1 MRIVYVILF
10 CIIFSFMDLLL
21 AFIALLQS
29 IIAVVSGQPN
39 EALKDFGARLGI
51 YLRQIAGFVS
61 FDHDDMPFP
70 FSDWPERDDANAG
83 IAGADSAD
91 STEHVESTESTE
103 ESKERTDSN
112 G

>member
-29 IIAVVSGQPN
+29 VIAVVSGEPN

-51 YLRQIAGFVS
+51 YLKQIAEFVS
-61 FDHDDMPFP
+61 FDSDDMPFP
-70 FSDWPERDDANAG
+70 FSDWPEREDVKAG
-83 IAGADSAD
+83 ID
-91 STEHVESTESTE
+91 STESA
-103 ESKERTDSN
+103 ERSDSN